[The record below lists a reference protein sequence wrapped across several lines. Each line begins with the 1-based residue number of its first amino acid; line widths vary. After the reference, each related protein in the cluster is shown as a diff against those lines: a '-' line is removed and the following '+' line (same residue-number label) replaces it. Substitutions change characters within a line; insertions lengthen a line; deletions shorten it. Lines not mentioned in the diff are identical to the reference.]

1 MTDLGPFYTPIH
13 DGLPVPP
20 DYHRH
25 NYVGH
30 TGHVLVSGPQRH
42 GQLRCQRRDRKRLVV
57 GPSSSQPSEVCKPR
71 PTYSMF
77 NQTRGFRRTSA
88 LSASTCG
95 RSQALCLSGSGVICC
110 GRESRLASLRIS
122 LKLSDGAATPERMAD
137 CSPRVDAA
145 EAK

>member
-1 MTDLGPFYTPIH
+1 MTDLGPFYTPIQ
-13 DGLPVPP
+13 DSLPVPP
-20 DYHRH
+20 NYYRH
-25 NYVGH
+25 NYVRH

-42 GQLRCQRRDRKRLVV
+42 GCHCQGRDCKRPVV

-71 PTYSMF
+71 STKPEAP
-77 NQTRGFRRTSA
+77 RRTSA
-88 LSASTCG
+88 STSG

-110 GRESRLASLRIS
+110 GRESRLASIRIS
-122 LKLSDGAATPERMAD
+122 LKLSDGAATPETMAD